1 MRLLKSNSI
10 LSLIP
15 SPNKIFNNFNSS
27 SVLEKYDILTG
38 DSPLEVLISAI
49 FILSIIGLLLN
60 MLLLYQILFRYIL
73 KSNSEN
79 IIYICLKIFKKM
91 DKEYIENKLNK
102 LLRLNSFTSFML
114 FISITVLLI

>member
-1 MRLLKSNSI
+1 
-10 LSLIP
+10 
-15 SPNKIFNNFNSS
+15 
-27 SVLEKYDILTG
+27 
-38 DSPLEVLISAI
+38 
-49 FILSIIGLLLN
+49 

-114 FISITVLLI
+114 FISITVLLIWTFILLIYVSFNLKTDIEDFCREYYHIHASKIPNWP